1 MVDTLATSTVPEAQI
16 QSAVQK
22 VCDLTPG
29 GIITTLDLLTPIYRN
44 TAAYWRFGR
53 SESSREKTDRVRELQ
68 GVVG

>member
-1 MVDTLATSTVPEAQI
+1 MVDTLATSTMPETQF

-44 TAAYWRFGR
+44 TAAYGGILGGVSPVGR
-53 SESSREKTDRVRELQ
+53 RLI
-68 GVVG
+68 G

>member
-29 GIITTLDLLTPIYRN
+29 GIITTLDLLTPIYRY
-44 TAAYWRFGR
+44 TAAYGGILGGVSPVGR
-53 SESSREKTDRVRELQ
+53 RLI
-68 GVVG
+68 G